1 MRTGPVRGRGV
12 NGLRAAHAGRRRH
25 SGGLPGGDGAMPEE
39 GLPMHKPPERF
50 RLDPAGHRLHE
61 DTARLLAAGPATPVE
76 LPGGVAAWSVTR
88 HDVLRRLTADHRVS
102 RDARQHWPALGDV
115 PEDWPLAPFLA
126 SPTVLNAYGS
136 DHRRLRAVMERAFT
150 PGRTAVLGANLRHR
164 TAGYLDALGT
174 PGSGDTVDIRA
185 RYARVVASETLCDL
199 FGVPE
204 DRWERA
210 VRAMGALLE
219 PPPDPVAAAAATD
232 EAMAFWAA
240 LLAEKTR
247 TPGDDMATTLA
258 QAPDM
263 SDEERLLALAVTV
276 AGGLP
281 SATDLIT
288 NAVIGLLR
296 HPEQLRDVLT
306 GAVPWPAVVE
316 ETLRADSPVQHMP
329 LRYAVEDI
337 DLGEGVL
344 IRRGEAIVM
353 GFGAGGRDPR
363 RHPEDADAYDVH
375 RRDKD
380 HLAFGHGVHRC
391 VGEPL
396 GRLEAAAALPA
407 LFERFPGLRPAV
419 PLEELRPLPTFVFN
433 GRTELPVRL

>member
-1 MRTGPVRGRGV
+1 
-12 NGLRAAHAGRRRH
+12 
-25 SGGLPGGDGAMPEE
+25 
-39 GLPMHKPPERF
+39 MHNPSERF

-61 DTARLLAAGPATPVE
+61 DTARLLAAGPAALVE
-76 LPGGVAAWSVTR
+76 LPGGVTAWSVTR
-88 HDVLRRLTADHRVS
+88 YDVLRRLAADPRVS
-102 RDARQHWPALGDV
+102 RDAQQHWPALVDV
-115 PEDWPLAPFLA
+115 PEDWPLSPFLA

-136 DHRRLRAVMERAFT
+136 DHHRLRSAMERAFA
-150 PGRTAVLGANLRHR
+150 PGRTAALGANLRHR
-164 TAGYLDALGT
+164 TTGYLEALGA
-174 PGSGDTVDIRA
+174 PGSGRTVDIRA

-204 DRWERA
+204 ERWEQA

-219 PPPDPVAAAAATD
+219 PPSDPGAAAATTD
-232 EAMAFWAA
+232 EAMGFWAA
-240 LLAEKTR
+240 LLAEKAR
-247 TPGDDMATTLA
+247 APGDDMATTLV
-258 QAPDM
+258 QDPDM
-263 SDEERLLALAVTV
+263 SDQERLLALVITV
-276 AGGLP
+276 AGGVP

-296 HPEQLRDVLT
+296 HPEQLRDVLG

-329 LRYAVEDI
+329 LRYAVDDI
-337 DLGEGVL
+337 DLGEGVV

-363 RHPEDADAYDVH
+363 RHPDDADAYDVH

-380 HLAFGHGVHRC
+380 HVAFGHGVHRC
-391 VGEPL
+391 IGEPL
-396 GRLEAAAALPA
+396 GRLEAVAALPA
-407 LFERFPGLRPAV
+407 LFERFPGLRAAV
-419 PLEELRPLPTFVFN
+419 PLQDLRPLPTFVFN